1 MQHRSC
7 RALFRRTQNLHANL
21 ARRTNQ
27 QEISFASWLINEKGY
42 KTLLREHC
50 ALARLIAQGIEF
62 WVRDTRQLIQR
73 FNEDKKELAILCDS
87 QTIKTI
93 TRIRMVYQILM
104 MANNLL
110 NELSSIM
117 GLVWFTNQETARHY
131 KSCLRQFRYSTK
143 NTQT

>member
-1 MQHRSC
+1 MREACSDKEFEALSTEALHDVTRHLWAMQHRSC

-73 FNEDKKELAILCDS
+73 FNADKKELAILCDS

-93 TRIRMVYQILM
+93 TRIEDGLSDPHDGKHS
-104 MANNLL
+104 L
-110 NELSSIM
+110 N
-117 GLVWFTNQETARHY
+117 
-131 KSCLRQFRYSTK
+131 
-143 NTQT
+143 